1 MNQSIYRYILSA
13 SILAMPL
20 PLMAQEEDDS
30 AIEELDRAKNTV
42 AAPTVEVQGAA
53 ELRGAMLRIA
63 RRPTDSDALIDAG
76 NAALLLGDAN
86 AALNFFT
93 RADALQPSNGRI
105 KLGLAIATVRTEN
118 PFEALRLFDEAIKL
132 GIPERAVVADRALA
146 FDLLGNFARAQQ
158 DYNLAKVSD
167 RSSRL
172 IVQQAISIALLG
184 KEAEADAMLFP
195 LLKQNNGEAWR
206 ARAFLLAARGNFS
219 ESVKVTQGFMDARS
233 AQQFERYLRQLP
245 QLTAAQKAA
254 AIHLGHF
261 PANNIGRDSETLQRV
276 AANYPTSGAT
286 GDGRLVPAGDPFG
299 PKSAAQTKNAAKL
312 SRRERER
319 AAKRAAQEVQVPA
332 AVARSVADVADLGTR
347 IPLPIDIARARILE
361 AEKASLALVATP
373 RPQTVAAPIFP
384 PPAIPPQTFPPAQA
398 TGSTAASANN
408 DVFAQPVPVTVT
420 TAPAAP
426 PPSNAVPAKAATNVF
441 GSPAPAITPAPQIPA
456 ATVVA
461 PTPQLPAATVITPT
475 PQAPVATVINP
486 SAPQTLPPLVS
497 APAGN
502 AANPVI
508 LANPAATPQA
518 SPDQVIAGQSTNIP
532 APGKAATDSI
542 TDTATIT
549 SPAKPLDSVAISDP
563 AIVSTPPTQLP
574 RTFPQTLPPTQD
586 SDPAIINHSDGIAP
600 NTGAAPAAPAIIFT
614 PTPQIQTAPTPSPVP
629 AQPAFDLGAVVNSI
643 DIPDDEKKPDV
654 VPVDLKKLP
663 AAAPKTKAAEAVD
676 DKKAKNTA
684 QTVSPDNAARIW
696 VQVATGDASGFQ
708 SDMRI
713 FRKKF
718 ADLFKGKD
726 SWSSPWSKSSRLLV
740 GPFSDL
746 KEAKKWEADFRKAG
760 GDGFVWRSEKGIEV
774 KPLRA
779 R

>member
-1 MNQSIYRYILSA
+1 MNHTIFRYILGA
-13 SILAMPL
+13 SIMAMPL

-30 AIEELDRAKNTV
+30 ALEALDRAKNTV

-86 AALNFFT
+86 AALNFFS

-132 GIPERAVVADRALA
+132 GIPERAVAADRALA

-158 DYNLAKVSD
+158 DYNLAKMSD
-167 RSSRL
+167 RSNRL
-172 IVQQAISIALLG
+172 IVQQAISIALMG

-206 ARAFLLAARGNFS
+206 ARAFLLAARGDFR

-245 QLTAAQKAA
+245 QLTGAQKAA

-276 AANYPTSGAT
+276 AANYPASGAT

-332 AVARSVADVADLGTR
+332 AVARPVADVADLGSR

-361 AEKASLALVATP
+361 AEKVSLALVATP
-373 RPQTVAAPIFP
+373 RPQAVAATPVFP
-384 PPAIPPQTFPPAQA
+384 PPARPAEPAFAVITPAQSAPAAVVTSPTVLPAPNVTPAKPTADVFSNPASTIAPPPQGTVSTGIALNVPQSAPQSVPQPALPPLLSPAVNAAPAPTQQSLPPKTITSQSVAVPAQA
-398 TGSTAASANN
+398 K
-408 DVFAQPVPVTVT
+408 P
-420 TAPAAP
+420 
-426 PPSNAVPAKAATNVF
+426 AVPIAADVAVIP
-441 GSPAPAITPAPQIPA
+441 SPAKTPDSVATSDTAITNTPLTQL
-456 ATVVA
+456 
-461 PTPQLPAATVITPT
+461 PTPQ
-475 PQAPVATVINP
+475 
-486 SAPQTLPPLVS
+486 QTLPQ
-497 APAGN
+497 N
-502 AANPVI
+502 
-508 LANPAATPQA
+508 Q
-518 SPDQVIAGQSTNIP
+518 
-532 APGKAATDSI
+532 
-542 TDTATIT
+542 
-549 SPAKPLDSVAISDP
+549 DSVP
-563 AIVSTPPTQLP
+563 AIV
-574 RTFPQTLPPTQD
+574 
-586 SDPAIINHSDGIAP
+586 NHSDGTTP
-600 NTGAAPAAPAIIFT
+600 NTSAI
-614 PTPQIQTAPTPSPVP
+614 PTPSPIVFVP
-629 AQPAFDLGAVVNSI
+629 TPQVQTAPVTAQPAFDLGAVVNSI
-643 DIPDDEKKPDV
+643 DIPDAEKKPDV

-663 AAAPKTKAAEAVD
+663 VAVPKAKPNDALG
-676 DKKAKNTA
+676 DKKTKNTA
-684 QTVSPDNAARIW
+684 QPATQENAARIW

-713 FRKKF
+713 FRKKY

>member
-1 MNQSIYRYILSA
+1 MNQTIFRCILGA

-30 AIEELDRAKNTV
+30 AIEALDSTKNTV

-93 RADALQPSNGRI
+93 RANVLQPSNGRI
-105 KLGLAIATVRTEN
+105 KLGLAISTVRTEN

-158 DYNLAKVSD
+158 DYNLAKMSD
-167 RSSRL
+167 RSTRL

-219 ESVKVTQGFMDARS
+219 ESVKVTQGFMDVRS

-245 QLTAAQKAA
+245 QLTGAQKAA

-261 PANNIGRDSETLQRV
+261 PANNIGRDSEALQRV
-276 AANYPTSGAT
+276 AANYPANGAT

-299 PKSAAQTKNAAKL
+299 PKSASQTKNVAKL
-312 SRRERER
+312 SRREREKV
-319 AAKRAAQEVQVPA
+319 AKRAAQEVQVPA
-332 AVARSVADVADLGTR
+332 AVARPVADVADLGTR
-347 IPLPIDIARARILE
+347 IPLPIDTARARILE

-373 RPQTVAAPIFP
+373 RPQAVAAPTFP
-384 PPAIPPQTFPPAQA
+384 PPPISPPAVPSQSFPSAQAVGSAAIANSAVIAQSAPVTAVTTPAFLPASNTVPAKATTDVLGGPAATIKPASQSPVATVISQNVPQTLPPA
-398 TGSTAASANN
+398 
-408 DVFAQPVPVTVT
+408 V
-420 TAPAAP
+420 TAPVVNVANSAILATPAATP
-426 PPSNAVPAKAATNVF
+426 QTPTEPMIFSQSTDISAPAKAATDSTANAATTS
-441 GSPAPAITPAPQIPA
+441 SPAKLLDTTVIGDPTIVSTLPSQFPQALPQTQDSVPAI
-456 ATVVA
+456 V
-461 PTPQLPAATVITPT
+461 
-475 PQAPVATVINP
+475 NH
-486 SAPQTLPPLVS
+486 SG
-497 APAGN
+497 GN
-502 AANPVI
+502 AANIGV
-508 LANPAATPQA
+508 
-518 SPDQVIAGQSTNIP
+518 
-532 APGKAATDSI
+532 
-542 TDTATIT
+542 
-549 SPAKPLDSVAISDP
+549 AKL
-563 AIVSTPPTQLP
+563 
-574 RTFPQTLPPTQD
+574 
-586 SDPAIINHSDGIAP
+586 
-600 NTGAAPAAPAIIFT
+600 APAIIYT
-614 PTPQIQTAPTPSPVP
+614 PTPQIQPALTPTPMP

-643 DIPDDEKKPDV
+643 DIPDEEKKPDV

-663 AAAPKTKAAEAVD
+663 VAAPKTKTAEAVD
-676 DKKAKNTA
+676 DKKTKTAAK
-684 QTVSPDNAARIW
+684 TVAPENAARIW

-718 ADLFKGKD
+718 TSLFNGKD

-774 KPLRA
+774 KPLKSK
-779 R
+779 

>member
-1 MNQSIYRYILSA
+1 M
-13 SILAMPL
+13 AMSVPL
-20 PLMAQEEDDS
+20 IAQEEDDS
-30 AIEELDRAKNTV
+30 AIEELDRAKNTGAV
-42 AAPTVEVQGAA
+42 PTVEVQGAA

-86 AALNFFT
+86 AALNFFS

-118 PFEALRLFDEAIKL
+118 PFEALRLFDEAIRM
-132 GIPERAVVADRALA
+132 GIPERAVAADRALA

-158 DYNLAKVSD
+158 DYNLAKMSD
-167 RSSRL
+167 RSNRL
-172 IVQQAISIALLG
+172 IVQQAISIALMG

-206 ARAFLLAARGNFS
+206 ARAFLLAARGDFR
-219 ESVKVTQGFMDARS
+219 ESVKVTQGFMDVRS

-245 QLTAAQKAA
+245 QLTGAQKAA

-276 AANYPTSGAT
+276 AANYPATGAT

-332 AVARSVADVADLGTR
+332 AVARPVADVADLGSR

-361 AEKASLALVATP
+361 AEKMSLALVATP
-373 RPQTVAAPIFP
+373 RPLA
-384 PPAIPPQTFPPAQA
+384 
-398 TGSTAASANN
+398 
-408 DVFAQPVPVTVT
+408 
-420 TAPAAP
+420 AAP
-426 PPSNAVPAKAATNVF
+426 PVSPPVLPPVSPPSQPTFAVIRPAQPLPTTVVTPPAANEIPAKPAADVF
-441 GSPAPAITPAPQIPA
+441 SNPAPTLAPTIAPAPQIPQ
-456 ATVVA
+456 ATVIA
-461 PTPQLPAATVITPT
+461 PTPQATVASVIPQSPPQPAPQPALPPAPLPPMPSPTVDAAIPNTAPTQLPAP
-475 PQAPVATVINP
+475 
-486 SAPQTLPPLVS
+486 PQTLPQTTPQAL
-497 APAGN
+497 PQ
-502 AANPVI
+502 
-508 LANPAATPQA
+508 ATPQA
-518 SPDQVIAGQSTNIP
+518 LPQTTPQALPQIPPQSQ
-532 APGKAATDSI
+532 
-542 TDTATIT
+542 
-549 SPAKPLDSVAISDP
+549 DSVP
-563 AIVSTPPTQLP
+563 AIV
-574 RTFPQTLPPTQD
+574 
-586 SDPAIINHSDGIAP
+586 NHSDGATP
-600 NTGAAPAAPAIIFT
+600 NTAATPAAAPIVFA
-614 PTPQIQTAPTPSPVP
+614 PTPQIQSVPVTT
-629 AQPAFDLGAVVNSI
+629 QPAFDLGAVVNSI
-643 DIPDDEKKPDV
+643 DIPDAEKKRDV

-663 AAAPKTKAAEAVD
+663 VALPKAKPNDAPD
-676 DKKAKNTA
+676 DKKTKNTTQA
-684 QTVSPDNAARIW
+684 ATQENAARIW
-696 VQVATGDASGFQ
+696 VQVATGDAPGFQ

-713 FRKKF
+713 FRKKY
-718 ADLFKGKD
+718 ADLFKGKE

-740 GPFSDL
+740 GPFADL

>member
-1 MNQSIYRYILSA
+1 MNQTIFRYIFGA
-13 SILAMPL
+13 SILAMPV

-30 AIEELDRAKNTV
+30 AIEELDRAKNSV
-42 AAPTVEVQGAA
+42 ATPTVEVQGAA

-86 AALNFFT
+86 AALNFFS

-118 PFEALRLFDEAIKL
+118 PFEALRLFDEAIRL
-132 GIPERAVVADRALA
+132 GIPERAVAADRALA

-158 DYNLAKVSD
+158 DYNLAKMSD
-167 RSSRL
+167 RSNRL
-172 IVQQAISIALLG
+172 IVQQAISIALMG
-184 KEAEADAMLFP
+184 KEGEADAMLFP

-206 ARAFLLAARGNFS
+206 ARAFLLAARGDFK
-219 ESVKVTQGFMDARS
+219 ESVKVTQGFMDVRS

-245 QLTAAQKAA
+245 QLTGAQKAA

-276 AANYPTSGAT
+276 AANYPASGAT

-299 PKSAAQTKNAAKL
+299 PRSAAQTKNAAKL

-332 AVARSVADVADLGTR
+332 AVARPVADVADLGSR

-361 AEKASLALVATP
+361 AEKTSLALVATP
-373 RPQTVAAPIFP
+373 RPQAVIAPPVMPPSQPAVAVFNPIAAAQPAPAAVVTNAAPISAPNAFP
-384 PPAIPPQTFPPAQA
+384 AKPAA
-398 TGSTAASANN
+398 
-408 DVFAQPVPVTVT
+408 DVF
-420 TAPAAP
+420 
-426 PPSNAVPAKAATNVF
+426 S
-441 GSPAPAITPAPQIPA
+441 SPAPTIAPMPTPTPTPTLAPAPQIPQT
-456 ATVVA
+456 TVIA
-461 PTPQLPAATVITPT
+461 PTPQANVATGIQQSVPQPAPQNLPQPALPPLPSPNVPSPNMNAAIPAIPAPT
-475 PQAPVATVINP
+475 PQSLPQQAITGQSAADVATNP
-486 SAPQTLPPLVS
+486 SPVKASDTIVTGGAAIPNTPPIKLPAPPQTSPQQTPPQILPQTLPQ
-497 APAGN
+497 
-502 AANPVI
+502 
-508 LANPAATPQA
+508 TP
-518 SPDQVIAGQSTNIP
+518 PQSQ
-532 APGKAATDSI
+532 
-542 TDTATIT
+542 
-549 SPAKPLDSVAISDP
+549 DSVP
-563 AIVSTPPTQLP
+563 AIV
-574 RTFPQTLPPTQD
+574 
-586 SDPAIINHSDGIAP
+586 NHSDGNAP
-600 NTGAAPAAPAIIFT
+600 NTAAIPAPAPIVFV
-614 PTPQIQTAPTPSPVP
+614 PTPQIQTAPVA

-643 DIPDDEKKPDV
+643 DIPDAERKRDV

-663 AAAPKTKAAEAVD
+663 VAVPKAKPNDAVD
-676 DKKAKNTA
+676 DKKTKTNA
-684 QTVSPDNAARIW
+684 QTVTQENAARIW
-696 VQVATGDASGFQ
+696 VQVATGDSSGFQ

-713 FRKKF
+713 FRKKYD
-718 ADLFKGKD
+718 DLFKGKD

-760 GDGFVWRSEKGIEV
+760 GDGFVWRSEKGTEV

>member
-1 MNQSIYRYILSA
+1 LPYTQQKGISANMNQTIFRYILSA
-13 SILAMPL
+13 SMLAMSV

-86 AALNFFT
+86 AALNFFS

-118 PFEALRLFDEAIKL
+118 PFEALRLFDEAIRL
-132 GIPERAVVADRALA
+132 GIPERAVAADRALA

-158 DYNLAKVSD
+158 DYNLAKMSD
-167 RSSRL
+167 RSNRL
-172 IVQQAISIALLG
+172 IVQQAISIALMG

-206 ARAFLLAARGNFS
+206 ARAFLLAARGDFR
-219 ESVKVTQGFMDARS
+219 ESVKVTQGFMDVRS

-245 QLTAAQKAA
+245 QLTGAQKAA

-276 AANYPTSGAT
+276 AANYPASGAT

-299 PKSAAQTKNAAKL
+299 PKSGAQTKNAAKL

-332 AVARSVADVADLGTR
+332 AVARPVADVADLGSR

-361 AEKASLALVATP
+361 AEKTSLALVATP
-373 RPQTVAAPIFP
+373 RPLAVVAPPVLPPSQPAVAVFNPIAAAQPLPAAVVTNAAPL
-384 PPAIPPQTFPPAQA
+384 PASNEIPAKPAA
-398 TGSTAASANN
+398 
-408 DVFAQPVPVTVT
+408 DVF
-420 TAPAAP
+420 
-426 PPSNAVPAKAATNVF
+426 S
-441 GSPAPAITPAPQIPA
+441 SPAPTIAPAPTLTATPTLAPVPQIPPT
-456 ATVVA
+456 TVMA
-461 PTPQLPAATVITPT
+461 PT
-475 PQAPVATVINP
+475 PQAPVATGIQQNVPQPAPQSLPQPALPPVP
-486 SAPQTLPPLVS
+486 SPNMNAAIPAMPAPTPQSLLQQAITSQSADVPVPATPAVQSVADIATMPLPTQTLPP
-497 APAGN
+497 APQQA
-502 AANPVI
+502 
-508 LANPAATPQA
+508 LPQN
-518 SPDQVIAGQSTNIP
+518 Q
-532 APGKAATDSI
+532 
-542 TDTATIT
+542 
-549 SPAKPLDSVAISDP
+549 DSVP
-563 AIVSTPPTQLP
+563 AIV
-574 RTFPQTLPPTQD
+574 
-586 SDPAIINHSDGIAP
+586 NHSDGNAP
-600 NTGAAPAAPAIIFT
+600 NTAAIPAPAPIVFV
-614 PTPQIQTAPTPSPVP
+614 PTPPIQTVP
-629 AQPAFDLGAVVNSI
+629 ATAQPAFDLGAVVNSI
-643 DIPDDEKKPDV
+643 DIPDAERKRDV

-663 AAAPKTKAAEAVD
+663 VAAPKAKPTDAAD
-676 DKKAKNTA
+676 DKKTKNTTQA
-684 QTVSPDNAARIW
+684 TLPENAARIW

-713 FRKKF
+713 FRKKY

-740 GPFSDL
+740 GPFADL

-760 GDGFVWRSEKGIEV
+760 GDGFVWRSEKGSEV